1 MASMPNLERKYPL
14 MKKLSIK
21 LRGIASLL
29 IICFCFSGC
38 GIYNFTGGDVGTAET
53 FQVNYFQN
61 YATQSP
67 GSTFDPALDR
77 DFTIALQNL
86 IVTQT
91 SLDLVTSNGDLLYE
105 GEIVEYR
112 VSPMTATAE
121 QRAAQNRLTMSV
133 NVRFFNRTKEDAD
146 FEQRFSFFFDY
157 DANSQLAS
165 VRDEAHEEI
174 FDRINQEI
182 FNRSLADW

>member
-1 MASMPNLERKYPL
+1 MNINFSLLKTQFYL
-14 MKKLSIK
+14 K
-21 LRGIASLL
+21 LRISILALVALSCLL
-29 IICFCFSGC
+29 GC
-38 GIYNFTGGDVGTAET
+38 GAYNFTGGDVGTAQT

-67 GSTFDPALDR
+67 GSTFDPGLDR
-77 DFTIALQNL
+77 EFTLSLQDL
-86 IVTQT
+86 ILTQT
-91 SLDLVTSNGDLLYE
+91 SLDLVGNDGDLLYE

-121 QRAAQNRLTMSV
+121 QRAAQNRLTMTV
-133 NVRFFNRTKEDAD
+133 NVRFFNRTKEDSD

-174 FDRINQEI
+174 FERINQDI
-182 FNRSLADW
+182 FNASLADW

>member
-1 MASMPNLERKYPL
+1 
-14 MKKLSIK
+14 MKKLSKRI
-21 LRGIASLL
+21 LPGFLAGILIMSLQ
-29 IICFCFSGC
+29 GC
-38 GIYNFTGGDVGTAET
+38 GVYNFTGGDVGTAET

-67 GSTFDPALDR
+67 GSTFDPGLDR
-77 DFTIALQNL
+77 EFTIALQDL
-86 IVTQT
+86 ILSQT
-91 SLDLVTSNGDLLYE
+91 SLDLVGTNADLVYE

-121 QRAAQNRLTMSV
+121 QRAAQNRLTMAV
-133 NVRFFNRTKEDAD
+133 NVRFFNRTKEDSD

-157 DANSQLAS
+157 DANTQLAS
-165 VRDEAHEEI
+165 VRSEAHEEI
-174 FDRINQEI
+174 FERINQEI